1 MLLNLTDKVQQARL
15 QLKERYLKSDKPDSK
30 RDRTFFNMVKNETD
44 PLFELIEKWEEL
56 ALKAVKDREVSVH
69 PQQVQST
76 RENFEL
82 IILHSYYIDI
92 KQKRY
97 MELHQAIDYVCQMII
112 DTLTK
117 KY

>member
-1 MLLNLTDKVQQARL
+1 MLFNLTDKVQQARL
-15 QLKERYLKSDKPDSK
+15 QLKQRYLTNDKPDNK
-30 RDRTFFNMVKNETD
+30 KDRDFFNMVKNETE
-44 PLFELIEKWEEL
+44 PLFELIGKWEEL
-56 ALKAVKDREVSVH
+56 ALKAVKDREIAVH

-112 DTLTK
+112 DTLAK